1 MISCLSVRLFVC
13 FVVMETYLFL
23 YLHDVERANISAAF
37 TFSYSIIRSIF
48 SDIMELGLKMNM
60 WSKNKA
66 DSGKMW
72 LKRLNLTPNMIVK
85 NKTGHL

>member
-1 MISCLSVRLFVC
+1 
-13 FVVMETYLFL
+13 
-23 YLHDVERANISAAF
+23 
-37 TFSYSIIRSIF
+37 
-48 SDIMELGLKMNM
+48 MELGLKMNM

-85 NKTGHL
+85 KKNGHLYINWTVIFASKVFLTTFHCIISMEKNCCCFINSFT